1 MKYTHIYIFLFL
13 IILFCIYK
21 YLNRKPSSDQ
31 IKEKYIVTIADFKQY
46 IITTITDFK
55 QYIITT
61 IDKIP
66 INDPIIQVFFSNYQ
80 VDRIDDNKKLASNI
94 NKSTDKEKI
103 YEMVTEYVNDIRT
116 KILELLKNYN
126 KKDIVIDFNKRSD
139 DLLKKIIF

>member
-66 INDPIIQVFFSNYQ
+66 INDPIIHIFFSKYK

-94 NKSTDKEKI
+94 NKLTDKEKI
-103 YEMVTEYVNDIRT
+103 YEIVTEYVNDIRT

-139 DLLKKIIF
+139 DLLKKIKF

>member
-1 MKYTHIYIFLFL
+1 MVLALVIIIF
-13 IILFCIYK
+13 IYK
-21 YLNRKPSSDQ
+21 YLNRKPDQ
-31 IKEKYIVTIADFKQY
+31 IKEKYIVTITDFKQY

-66 INDPIIQVFFSNYQ
+66 INDPIIQVFFSNYK
-80 VDRIDDNKKLASNI
+80 VERIDDNKKLVSNI

-139 DLLKKIIF
+139 DLLKIIKF